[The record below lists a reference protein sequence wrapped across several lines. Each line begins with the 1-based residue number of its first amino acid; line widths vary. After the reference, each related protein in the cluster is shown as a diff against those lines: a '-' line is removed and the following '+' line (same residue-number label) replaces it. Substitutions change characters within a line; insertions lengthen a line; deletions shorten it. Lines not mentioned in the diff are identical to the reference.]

1 MSSIIH
7 GRLTASSGDSDDV
20 TDGKFPSGKAV
31 RFTELPT
38 AVRYLLLEV
47 PVSNS
52 SNVYIGGAEVS
63 SDNAPAIARGT
74 TKEFTFKHD
83 VNELPVDLSDFYANF
98 GHNGD
103 VINYLAITIKKGE

>member
-1 MSSIIH
+1 MSGIIH
-7 GRLTASSGDSDDV
+7 GRLTASSGDSDV
-20 TDGKFPSGKAV
+20 VIDGKLLSRKAV
-31 RFTELPT
+31 HFTELP
-38 AVRYLLLEV
+38 APIRYLLLEV
-47 PVSNS
+47 PAGNS
-52 SNVYIGGAEVS
+52 GSVYIGGVEVS
-63 SDNAPAIARGT
+63 SDNAPAISRGT

>member
-1 MSSIIH
+1 MSGIIH
-7 GRLTASSGDSDDV
+7 GRLTASSGDSDYV
-20 TDGKFPSGKAV
+20 TDGKLLSGKAV

-47 PVSNS
+47 PIWNS
-52 SNVYIGGAEVS
+52 SSVYIGGAEVS